1 MQRMQQRPYL
11 LYVMKPYFDFIVSVL
26 TFLTLASGL
35 YFGIRRFGLKR
46 ERFCFLNLTVDT
58 KVIKNIGKVK
68 LSSIVVTLENKGETR
83 IDTRRRRRDDGF
95 LYNDDW
101 DQCMHAGTLKIRPI
115 AAQEEPLLLDWYSLK
130 PMTAKVSRVVAEG
143 VCAVEESL
151 DQINYLSEFQDPA
164 TNYNEV
170 DFWLEPKESYK
181 FEVPI
186 WLPPGLYWAKAY
198 FLGRREKHRED
209 EYWSHATIFEVR
221 DDSTND

>member
-1 MQRMQQRPYL
+1 M
-11 LYVMKPYFDFIVSVL
+11 
-26 TFLTLASGL
+26 
-35 YFGIRRFGLKR
+35 
-46 ERFCFLNLTVDT
+46 
-58 KVIKNIGKVK
+58 
-68 LSSIVVTLENKGETR
+68 
-83 IDTRRRRRDDGF
+83 
-95 LYNDDW
+95 
-101 DQCMHAGTLKIRPI
+101 
-115 AAQEEPLLLDWYSLK
+115 
-130 PMTAKVSRVVAEG
+130 AEG